1 MRTDFFT
8 TVIPRI
14 HHYRQQPGFGLVSD
28 FIQANP
34 IKLHTMLPEDIG
46 CVENI
51 EAILISMGSQ
61 HFDLLYDDWAWE
73 NKPKNL
79 TEKKEIVKFRAK
91 RSIDQMGDSNLK
103 NIEAAFAS
111 GNQEEALAMLKAFDN
126 NIVRKDK

>member
-1 MRTDFFT
+1 
-8 TVIPRI
+8 
-14 HHYRQQPGFGLVSD
+14 
-28 FIQANP
+28 
-34 IKLHTMLPEDIG
+34 MLPEEISS
-46 CVENI
+46 VENI

-61 HFDLLYDDWAWE
+61 HFDLLYDDWAWD
-73 NKPKNL
+73 NKPKNV

-103 NIEAAFAS
+103 NIEAAFAN